1 MTVKVGIVGVT
12 GYTGGE
18 LIRLL
23 LNHPEVEIVV
33 ASSRSN
39 VGNPVSAVHRQ
50 LFEYM
55 KLVECEIKAENYAQ
69 CDVVFLALPH
79 GASSSMA
86 KELVAM
92 GTKVL
97 DLGADFRLRDY
108 ETYQTW
114 YGAEH
119 AWPEVLPDTVYGL
132 PELYREKIKGQQL
145 IANPGCY
152 PTSIILGLAPLL
164 KKGWVKLDTIVCDSK
179 SGVTGSG
186 KSLTQN
192 THFPDCNDNLSAYK
206 VAAHRHTPEIEQEL
220 SALAGQPLLISFNP
234 HLVPLNRG
242 ILSTITMQA
251 AKADLTQELLEAA
264 YHEMYDKE
272 EFVRV
277 RSKDDMPC
285 TKLVQGSNYCDV
297 VPIWDARTKRIV
309 VVSCIDNLVKGAC
322 GQAIQNMNL
331 LMGLDEGMGL
341 RYGVMYP

>member
-1 MTVKVGIVGVT
+1 MSVKVGIVGVT

-23 LNHPEVEIVV
+23 LNHPEAEVV
-33 ASSRSN
+33 AASSRSN
-39 VGNPVSAVHRQ
+39 VGNPVSQIHRQ

-55 KLVECEIKAENYAQ
+55 NLVECEIKAENYAN

-79 GASSSMA
+79 GASSGLA
-86 KELVAM
+86 KELVSM
-92 GTKVL
+92 GKKVI
-97 DLGADFRLRDY
+97 DLGADMRLRDY
-108 ETYQTW
+108 ATYQQW

-119 AWPEVLPDTVYGL
+119 QWPEILPATVYGL
-132 PELYREKIKGQQL
+132 PELYREKIKGSQL

-192 THFPDCNDNLSAYK
+192 THFPDCNDNMSAYK
-206 VAAHRHTPEIEQEL
+206 LAAHRHTPEIEQEL
-220 SALAGQPLLISFNP
+220 SALAGEQLMISFNP
-234 HLVPLNRG
+234 HLIPLNRG

-251 AKADLTQELLEAA
+251 AKQDLTQELLGQTYAEFYAN
-264 YHEMYDKE
+264 E

-277 RSKDDMPC
+277 RNKENLPC

-297 VPIWDARTKRIV
+297 APVWDPRTKRII
-309 VVSCIDNLVKGAC
+309 VVSVIDNLVKGAS

-331 LMGLDEGMGL
+331 MMGLDEGMGL

>member
-92 GTKVL
+92 GKKVI

-309 VVSCIDNLVKGAC
+309 VVYCIDNLVKGAC

>member
-92 GTKVL
+92 GKKVI

-297 VPIWDARTKRIV
+297 VPIWDTRTKRIV

-331 LMGLDEGMGL
+331 LMGLDEGVGL

>member
-79 GASSSMA
+79 GASSAMA

-92 GTKVL
+92 GKKVI

-119 AWPEVLPDTVYGL
+119 AWPEVLPDIVYGL
-132 PELYREKIKGQQL
+132 PELYREKIKEQQL

-220 SALAGQPLLISFNP
+220 SALAGHPLLISFNP

-251 AKADLTQELLEAA
+251 TKTDLTQEMLEAA
-264 YHEMYDKE
+264 YHEMYDGE

-285 TKLVQGSNYCDV
+285 TKLVQGSNYCDM
-297 VPIWDARTKRIV
+297 VPIWDERTKRIV

-331 LMGLDEGMGL
+331 LTGLDEGMGL